1 MKRLLL
7 ILIVTFSFQTWTKAD
22 DIRDFQIEGMSLGD
36 SLLDFF
42 SLEEIKSFKAY
53 FYNDKEYKALQ
64 TNLEPKNYDGIDVA
78 VKDGDRDYIIYQIVG
93 GIYYEENI
101 DNCYIKQK
109 KILSELKD
117 IFSNNVKKNS
127 YTKKHAADITGNS
140 SNTTTQFEFKSKDVV
155 RVSCYDWGKQ
165 IEDERGYT
173 DNLRVTIVEA
183 NFRNWVNTKAHE

>member
-1 MKRLLL
+1 MEKNLMNKN
-7 ILIVTFSFQTWTKAD
+7 TFRAVV
-22 DIRDFQIEGMSLGD
+22 IEKNTTGA
-36 SLLDFF
+36 F
-42 SLEEIKSFKAY
+42 SQS
-53 FYNDKEYKALQ
+53 
-64 TNLEPKNYDGIDVA
+64 
-78 VKDGDRDYIIYQIVG
+78 
-93 GIYYEENI
+93 
-101 DNCYIKQK
+101 IKQK
-109 KILSELKD
+109 KIVSELKN

-173 DNLRVTIVEA
+173 DNLRVTIIEA

>member
-7 ILIVTFSFQTWTKAD
+7 ILILTFSFQSLSKAD

-64 TNLEPKNYDGIDVA
+64 TNLEPKNYDAIDVA
-78 VKDGDRDYIIYQIVG
+78 VKDGDREYIIYQIVG
-93 GIYYEENI
+93 GIYYKENI

-109 KILSELKD
+109 KIVSELKN
-117 IFSNNVKKNS
+117 IFSNNVKKNT

-173 DNLRVTIVEA
+173 DNLRVTIIEA

>member
-7 ILIVTFSFQTWTKAD
+7 ILILTLCFQTLSKAD

-53 FYNDKEYKALQ
+53 YYNDKEYKTIQ

-78 VKDGDRDYIIYQIVG
+78 VKDGDRDYIIYQILCD
-93 GIYYEENI
+93 IYYEENI
-101 DNCYIKQK
+101 DKWYIKQK
-109 KILSELKD
+109 KIVSELKN
-117 IFSNNVKKNS
+117 IFSNNVEKNS

-183 NFRNWVNTKAHE
+183 NFRNWINTKAHE

>member
-1 MKRLLL
+1 MKRLIL
-7 ILIVTFSFQTWTKAD
+7 ILILTFSFQSLTKAD
-22 DIRDFQIEGMSLGD
+22 DIRDFQIEGMSIGD

-53 FYNDKEYKALQ
+53 YYNDKEYKAIQ
-64 TNLEPKNYDGIDVA
+64 TNLEPKNYDGIDVT
-78 VKDGDRDYIIYQIVG
+78 VKDGDRDYIIYQILG

-109 KILSELKD
+109 KIVSKLKN
-117 IFSNNVKKNS
+117 IFSNNVEKNT

-173 DNLRVTIVEA
+173 DNLRVTIIEA

>member
-1 MKRLLL
+1 MKKL
-7 ILIVTFSFQTWTKAD
+7 ILILILTFSFQTLTKAD
-22 DIRDFQIEGMSLGD
+22 DIRDFEIEGMSLGD

-64 TNLEPKNYDGIDVA
+64 TNLEPKNYDAIDVA

-93 GIYYEENI
+93 GIYYEENV

-109 KILSELKD
+109 KIVSELKN
-117 IFSNNVKKNS
+117 IFSNIVKKNS

-173 DNLRVTIVEA
+173 DNLRVTIIEA

>member
-1 MKRLLL
+1 MKRLLFIL
-7 ILIVTFSFQTWTKAD
+7 ILTLSFQSWTKAD
-22 DIRDFQIEGMSLGD
+22 DIKDFEIEGMSIGD

-42 SLEEIKSFKAY
+42 SLDEIKSFKSY

-78 VKDGDRDYIIYQIVG
+78 VKDGDPDYTIYQIVG

-109 KILSELKD
+109 KIVSELKN
-117 IFSNNVKKNS
+117 IFSNNVEKNS
-127 YTKKHAADITGNS
+127 YTKKHASDITGKS

-155 RVSCYDWGKQ
+155 RVSCYDWGKE
-165 IEDERGYT
+165 IEDEKGYT
-173 DNLRVTIVEA
+173 DNLRVTIIEA
-183 NFRNWVNTKAHE
+183 NFRNWVNTKAHK

>member
-1 MKRLLL
+1 MKRFLL
-7 ILIVTFSFQTWTKAD
+7 ILILTFSLQTLSKAD
-22 DIRDFQIEGMSLGD
+22 DITDFQIEGMSLGD

-64 TNLEPKNYDGIDVA
+64 TNLEPKNYDAIDVA

-109 KILSELKD
+109 KIISELKN

-140 SNTTTQFEFKSKDVV
+140 SNTTTQFEFKLKDVV
-155 RVSCYDWGKQ
+155 RVSCFDWGKQ

-173 DNLRVTIVEA
+173 DNLRVTIIEA

>member
-7 ILIVTFSFQTWTKAD
+7 ILILTLCFQTLSKAD

-53 FYNDKEYKALQ
+53 YYNDKEYKTIQ

-78 VKDGDRDYIIYQIVG
+78 VKDGDRDYIIYQILG

-109 KILSELKD
+109 KIVSKLKN
-117 IFSNNVKKNS
+117 IFSNNVEKNT

-183 NFRNWVNTKAHE
+183 NFRNWINTKAHE

>member
-7 ILIVTFSFQTWTKAD
+7 ILILTLCFQTLSKAD

-53 FYNDKEYKALQ
+53 YYNDKEYKTIQ

-78 VKDGDRDYIIYQIVG
+78 VKDGDRDYIIYQILG

-109 KILSELKD
+109 KIVSELKN
-117 IFSNNVKKNS
+117 IFSNNVEINS

-183 NFRNWVNTKAHE
+183 NFRNWINTKAHE

>member
-7 ILIVTFSFQTWTKAD
+7 ILILTFSLQTLSKAD
-22 DIRDFQIEGMSLGD
+22 DITDFQIEGMSIGD

-93 GIYYEENI
+93 GIYYEKNV

-109 KILSELKD
+109 KIVSELKN

-173 DNLRVTIVEA
+173 DNLRVTIIEA